1 MTQDQPYIISGI
13 VVSQLSNEPLVG
25 VEVSYNDDLTQTNI
39 KGEFSLI
46 GVKMLEDLIQISIN
60 LPQYV
65 PQTITPHTLG
75 GSIKND
81 LGVIKLTPNKTNLK
95 IEKLKSSQLDS
106 KSIESLKSKDSSS
119 QQQKSLNN
127 TINNLKSILIPSI
140 LGLIAKFG
148 ITNAMDYIKG
158 EVENLNPSCPKDP
171 KSLQDLVNTRNKFA
185 KQLNNLYKTVD
196 ITTKA
201 LGLVNGAVTL
211 FSTAYSILKLLPI
224 PTPPPATPSPVPII
238 QDQKSSLDINIKKFT
253 KISAGT
259 LLSLTI
265 LRDLIQQVLDL
276 LKLLDQQIQNC
287 TEDAELIEINEELR
301 ITNDSTTPSITQIN
315 GFTMGTETESTTKNL
330 KRKRATAENSQGV
343 ILLRG
348 EYSFSSS
355 DQILIDEL
363 VFYIQSNDLKAN

>member
-127 TINNLKSILIPSI
+127 TINKLKSILIPSI

-363 VFYIQSNDLKAN
+363 VFYIQNNDLKAN

>member
-65 PQTITPHTLG
+65 PQTITPYTLG

-95 IEKLKSSQLDS
+95 IEKLKSSQLNS
-106 KSIESLKSKDSSS
+106 KSIESLKSKDFSS

-127 TINNLKSILIPSI
+127 TINKLKSILIPSI

-148 ITNAMDYIKG
+148 ITNAMDYING
-158 EVENLNPSCPKDP
+158 EVENLNSSCPKDP
-171 KSLQDLVNTRNKFA
+171 KSLQDLINTRNKFA

-201 LGLVNGAVTL
+201 LGLVSGAVTI
-211 FSTAYSILKLLPI
+211 FSTTYSILKLLPI
-224 PTPPPATPSPVPII
+224 PTPPTAIPSPVPII

-287 TEDAELIEINEELR
+287 TKDAELIEINEELR
-301 ITNDSTTPSITQIN
+301 ITNNNTTPSTTQIN

>member
-301 ITNDSTTPSITQIN
+301 ITNDNTTPSITQIN

>member
-1 MTQDQPYIISGI
+1 MTQDQSYAISGI

-25 VEVSYNDDLTQTNI
+25 VGVFYNDNFTQTNI
-39 KGEFSLI
+39 NGEFSLI
-46 GVKMLEDLIQISIN
+46 GVKMLEDLIQLSIDF
-60 LPQYV
+60 PQYV
-65 PQTITPHTLG
+65 PQTITPHTG
-75 GSIKND
+75 DGDIKSD
-81 LGVIKLTPNKTNLK
+81 LGVIKLIPNKTNLK

-106 KSIESLKSKDSSS
+106 KSVESLKSKDSSS
-119 QQQKSLNN
+119 LQLKSLNN

-148 ITNAMDYIKG
+148 ITNAMGYING
-158 EVENLNPSCPKDP
+158 EGNTLNSLCPKDP
-171 KSLQDLVNTRNKFA
+171 KTLQDLISIRNKFA

-201 LGLVNGAVTL
+201 LGLVSGAITA
-211 FSTAYSILKLLPI
+211 FSTTYSVLKLLPI
-224 PTPPPATPSPVPII
+224 PTPPPTIPSLVPVV

-253 KISAGT
+253 KISAGI

-265 LRDLIQQVLDL
+265 LKDLIQQTLDL
-276 LKLLDQQIQNC
+276 LKLLDQLIQKC
-287 TEDAELIEINEELR
+287 TEDAELVEINEELR
-301 ITNDSTTPSITQIN
+301 EINNTTTPSIININ
-315 GFTMGTETESTTKNL
+315 GFTMGTETEQTTENL
-330 KRKRATAENSQGV
+330 KRKRATAENNQGV

-363 VFYIQSNDLKAN
+363 VFYIQNNDLKAN

>member
-201 LGLVNGAVTL
+201 LGLVSGAVTV

-301 ITNDSTTPSITQIN
+301 ITNDNTTPSITQIN

>member
-127 TINNLKSILIPSI
+127 TINKLKSILIPSI

-211 FSTAYSILKLLPI
+211 FSTTYSILKLLPI

>member
-127 TINNLKSILIPSI
+127 TINKLKSILIPSI

-211 FSTAYSILKLLPI
+211 FSTTYSILKLLPI

-301 ITNDSTTPSITQIN
+301 ITNGSTTPSITQIN

>member
-127 TINNLKSILIPSI
+127 TINKLKSILIPSI

-330 KRKRATAENSQGV
+330 KRKRATAENNQGV

>member
-127 TINNLKSILIPSI
+127 TINKLKSILIPSI

-330 KRKRATAENSQGV
+330 KRKRATAENNQGV

-363 VFYIQSNDLKAN
+363 VFYIQNNDLKAN

>member
-127 TINNLKSILIPSI
+127 TINKLKSILIPSI

-211 FSTAYSILKLLPI
+211 FSTTYSILKLLPI

-330 KRKRATAENSQGV
+330 KRKRATTENSQGV